1 MPETIIAFDLY
12 GTLLSTE
19 SIATELAKLYGNETA
34 KTLAARARTL
44 QLEYTWRG
52 NSMNRYQSFSNVTR
66 WSFRQATAELGLDL
80 DPTEEERVM
89 NAYNGL
95 DTFPDADAGLGILA
109 AKKEAESVSAY
120 VFSNGDS
127 SMLASSMSTSPALA
141 NASSVLPAAKVISV
155 EPLRVF
161 KPHPSAYDYL
171 VGVAGKKDSPGH
183 VWLVSSN
190 PFDVCGAV
198 AAGLKSAWVDRA
210 GRGWLDGL
218 AKGTGN
224 NPTMVFQADAAPK
237 HRHVRL
243 NTTTTA
249 TSVTWRALEIYQH
262 QQHSTT
268 PQHQDRTRI
277 MCGIQ
282 AAISHN
288 VSSPIS
294 GTLEANLR
302 CRGPDHLGS
311 LTISLPDNDGHLC
324 VALTSTVLALRGNH
338 TTAQPLLDQDSG
350 SALCW
355 NGEAWRIHGQPVTGN
370 DGEFVL
376 SKLVAA
382 SSHNQEA
389 ILDTLRAI
397 EGPFAFVFVDKRNKS
412 LYYGRDRLGRRSL
425 LVKLES
431 PFQLS
436 SISDASTTGWLE
448 VEADGCYS
456 ISLTSN
462 SFLSTVEPSR
472 HDWDSNAELISAL
485 GIFNATVPNGLD
497 RLTENAEA
505 VGTLK
510 NHLIQSLQYRVQ
522 GIPVPPG
529 VKEPQASV
537 AVLFSGGLD
546 CTVLARLT
554 HNLLPKDQQIDLLN
568 VAFENP
574 RIAAQHKDLDQEKL
588 FELCPDRMTGRQS
601 HRATDYNAEHTL
613 QVNVPYSDTTSHRN
627 TVVSLICPHNTEMDL
642 SIAFALYF
650 AARGQGLAQTSIDT
664 EPAPYSTEAR
674 VLLSGLGADELF
686 GGYSRHGI
694 AFERKGY
701 EGLIEELRLDVGRL
715 GKRNLG
721 RDDRAMSHWG
731 REVRFPFL
739 DERLVKWAIELP
751 VWQKCDFGND
761 PDGEKGVEAAKRILR
776 LLARDLGL
784 PAVSV
789 EKKRAIQFGARTAK
803 MESGRTKGTTL
814 IGA

>member
-1 MPETIIAFDLY
+1 MIQ
-12 GTLLSTE
+12 S
-19 SIATELAKLYGNETA
+19 
-34 KTLAARARTL
+34 L
-44 QLEYTWRG
+44 QK
-52 NSMNRYQSFSNVTR
+52 Q
-66 WSFRQATAELGLDL
+66 
-80 DPTEEERVM
+80 
-89 NAYNGL
+89 
-95 DTFPDADAGLGILA
+95 
-109 AKKEAESVSAY
+109 
-120 VFSNGDS
+120 
-127 SMLASSMSTSPALA
+127 
-141 NASSVLPAAKVISV
+141 
-155 EPLRVF
+155 
-161 KPHPSAYDYL
+161 
-171 VGVAGKKDSPGH
+171 
-183 VWLVSSN
+183 SN
-190 PFDVCGAV
+190 PLFVQ
-198 AAGLKSAWVDRA
+198 
-210 GRGWLDGL
+210 
-218 AKGTGN
+218 
-224 NPTMVFQADAAPK
+224 FQADAAPK

-243 NTTTTA
+243 TTTA

-262 QQHSTT
+262 QQQSTT

-277 MCGIQ
+277 MCGIH

-311 LTISLPDNDGHLC
+311 LTISFPDNDAHLC

-382 SSHNQEA
+382 SSHSQEA

-485 GIFNATVPNGLD
+485 GIFNATVPEGLD

-510 NHLIQSLQYRVQ
+510 NHLLQSLQYRVQ

-529 VKEPQASV
+529 VNGPQASV

-554 HNLLPKDQQIDLLN
+554 HNLLPKDDQIDLLN

-613 QVNVPYSDTTSHRN
+613 QVNVPYSDTTLHRN
-627 TVVSLICPHNTEMDL
+627 TVVSLIYPHNTEMDL

-739 DERLVKWAIELP
+739 DERLVKWAMELP
-751 VWQKCDFGND
+751 VWQKCDFGKD

-784 PAVSV
+784 QAVSM

>member
-1 MPETIIAFDLY
+1 
-12 GTLLSTE
+12 
-19 SIATELAKLYGNETA
+19 
-34 KTLAARARTL
+34 
-44 QLEYTWRG
+44 
-52 NSMNRYQSFSNVTR
+52 
-66 WSFRQATAELGLDL
+66 
-80 DPTEEERVM
+80 
-89 NAYNGL
+89 
-95 DTFPDADAGLGILA
+95 
-109 AKKEAESVSAY
+109 
-120 VFSNGDS
+120 
-127 SMLASSMSTSPALA
+127 
-141 NASSVLPAAKVISV
+141 
-155 EPLRVF
+155 
-161 KPHPSAYDYL
+161 
-171 VGVAGKKDSPGH
+171 
-183 VWLVSSN
+183 
-190 PFDVCGAV
+190 
-198 AAGLKSAWVDRA
+198 
-210 GRGWLDGL
+210 
-218 AKGTGN
+218 
-224 NPTMVFQADAAPK
+224 MVFRADAAPK

-243 NTTTTA
+243 HHHRHVRLTTTA

-262 QQHSTT
+262 QQQSTEH
-268 PQHQDRTRI
+268 QHQVRTRI
-277 MCGIQ
+277 MCGIH
-282 AAISHN
+282 AAISQN
-288 VSSPIS
+288 VPSPIS

-311 LTISLPDNDGHLC
+311 LTISLPDNDAHLC

-382 SSHNQEA
+382 SSHGQEA
-389 ILDTLRAI
+389 ILNTLRTI
-397 EGPFAFVFVDKRNKS
+397 EGPFSFVFVDKRNKI

-425 LVKLES
+425 LVKLEY

-448 VEADGCYS
+448 
-456 ISLTSN
+456 
-462 SFLSTVEPSR
+462 
-472 HDWDSNAELISAL
+472 ISAL
-485 GIFNATVPNGLD
+485 GIFNVTVPKGLD

-510 NHLIQSLQYRVQ
+510 NHLLQSLQYRVQ

-529 VKEPQASV
+529 VNEPQVSV

-554 HNLLPKDQQIDLLN
+554 HELLPKDDQIDLLN

-574 RIAAQHKDLDQEKL
+574 RIAAQHKDLDPEKL

-601 HRATDYNAEHTL
+601 FAELIKSCPERTWRFVA
-613 QVNVPYSDTTSHRN
+613 VNVPYSDTTFHRN
-627 TVVSLICPHNTEMDL
+627 TVVSLIYPHNTEMDL

-664 EPAPYSTEAR
+664 EPAPYSTQAR

-761 PDGEKGVEAAKRILR
+761 AYGEKGVEAAKRILR

-784 PAVSV
+784 QAVSM

>member
-1 MPETIIAFDLY
+1 
-12 GTLLSTE
+12 
-19 SIATELAKLYGNETA
+19 
-34 KTLAARARTL
+34 
-44 QLEYTWRG
+44 
-52 NSMNRYQSFSNVTR
+52 MNRYQSFSNVTR

-80 DPTEEERVM
+80 GPAEEERVM

-95 DTFPDADAGLGILA
+95 DTFPDADAGLRILA
-109 AKKEAESVSAY
+109 KEEAGSVSAY

-141 NASSVLPAAKVISV
+141 NASSVLPAGKVISV

-161 KPHPSAYDYL
+161 KPHPSVYDYL
-171 VGVAGKKDSPGH
+171 VGVTGKKDCPGD

-198 AAGLKSAWVDRA
+198 AAGLRSAWVDRA

-218 AKGTGN
+218 ANGT
-224 NPTMVFQADAAPK
+224 
-237 HRHVRL
+237 
-243 NTTTTA
+243 
-249 TSVTWRALEIYQH
+249 
-262 QQHSTT
+262 
-268 PQHQDRTRI
+268 
-277 MCGIQ
+277 
-282 AAISHN
+282 
-288 VSSPIS
+288 
-294 GTLEANLR
+294 
-302 CRGPDHLGS
+302 
-311 LTISLPDNDGHLC
+311 
-324 VALTSTVLALRGNH
+324 ALRGNH

-382 SSHNQEA
+382 SSHSKEA
-389 ILDTLRAI
+389 ILNTLRAI

-436 SISDASTTGWLE
+436 SISDSSTTGWLE

-472 HDWDSNAELISAL
+472 HDWDCNAELMSAL
-485 GIFNATVPNGLD
+485 GIFNATVPKELD
-497 RLTENAEA
+497 RLTENVEA

-510 NHLIQSLQYRVQ
+510 NHLLQSLQYRVQ

-529 VKEPQASV
+529 VDEPQASV

-546 CTVLARLT
+546 CTVLARLA

-568 VAFENP
+568 VAFANP
-574 RIAAQHKDLDQEKL
+574 RIAAQHKDLDPEKL

-601 HRATDYNAEHTL
+601 FAELIKNCPARTWRFVA
-613 QVNVPYSDTTSHRN
+613 VNVPYSVAMLHRN
-627 TVVSLICPHNTEMDL
+627 TVVSLIHPHNTEMDL

-664 EPAPYSTEAR
+664 EPTPYSATAR

-721 RDDRAMSHWG
+721 RDDRAMSHWS

-751 VWQKCDFGND
+751 VWQKCDFGTD
-761 PDGEKGVEAAKRILR
+761 PNGEKGVEAAKRILR

-784 PAVSV
+784 NAVAL

-814 IGA
+814 ISA

>member
-1 MPETIIAFDLY
+1 
-12 GTLLSTE
+12 S
-19 SIATELAKLYGNETA
+19 LA
-34 KTLAARARTL
+34 
-44 QLEYTWRG
+44 
-52 NSMNRYQSFSNVTR
+52 
-66 WSFRQATAELGLDL
+66 
-80 DPTEEERVM
+80 
-89 NAYNGL
+89 
-95 DTFPDADAGLGILA
+95 
-109 AKKEAESVSAY
+109 
-120 VFSNGDS
+120 
-127 SMLASSMSTSPALA
+127 
-141 NASSVLPAAKVISV
+141 
-155 EPLRVF
+155 
-161 KPHPSAYDYL
+161 
-171 VGVAGKKDSPGH
+171 
-183 VWLVSSN
+183 
-190 PFDVCGAV
+190 
-198 AAGLKSAWVDRA
+198 
-210 GRGWLDGL
+210 
-218 AKGTGN
+218 
-224 NPTMVFQADAAPK
+224 
-237 HRHVRL
+237 
-243 NTTTTA
+243 
-249 TSVTWRALEIYQH
+249 
-262 QQHSTT
+262 
-268 PQHQDRTRI
+268 
-277 MCGIQ
+277 
-282 AAISHN
+282 
-288 VSSPIS
+288 
-294 GTLEANLR
+294 
-302 CRGPDHLGS
+302 
-311 LTISLPDNDGHLC
+311 ISLPDNDAHLC

-338 TTAQPLLDQDSG
+338 MTAQPLLDQDSG

-376 SKLVAA
+376 SKLVTA
-382 SSHNQEA
+382 SSHSQEA
-389 ILDTLRAI
+389 ILNTLRAI
-397 EGPFAFVFVDKRNKS
+397 EGPFAFVFVDKRNKV

-472 HDWDSNAELISAL
+472 HDWDNNAELISAL
-485 GIFNATVPNGLD
+485 GIFNVTVPKGLD

-505 VGTLK
+505 VATLK
-510 NHLIQSLQYRVQ
+510 NYLLQSLQYRVQ

-529 VKEPQASV
+529 VNEPQVSV

-554 HNLLPKDQQIDLLN
+554 HELLPKDDQVDLLN

-574 RIAAQHKDLDQEKL
+574 RIAAQHKDLDPEKL

-613 QVNVPYSDTTSHRN
+613 QVNVPYSDTTFHRN
-627 TVVSLICPHNTEMDL
+627 TVVSLIYPHNTEMDL

-650 AARGQGLAQTSIDT
+650 AARGQGLAQTSIDA
-664 EPAPYSTEAR
+664 EPVPYSTEAR

-731 REVRFPFL
+731 REARFPFL
-739 DERLVKWAIELP
+739 DEGLVKWAIELP

-761 PDGEKGVEAAKRILR
+761 ADGEKGVEASKRILR

-784 PAVSV
+784 QAVSM
-789 EKKRAIQFGARTAK
+789 EKKRACVFLSLCLASRPRSRPPPGSCTGGARLLHAWPSPALDLFASVDANLAAFCAASPVKICRYDAAHEFCRAGLNTITFVAEAEIGYELEK
-803 MESGRTKGTTL
+803 LGSSAAIDVAGNVSAALKAVSAGLHGLYLEKVEDGVALFNSKAYGLQVLDAEIEAGFITRTQLVPIGKGCANHMD
-814 IGA
+814 IGAQVGAQITGLVDGVCILPSVILVVNQAKVLVSVAVEHLPCVVGNVVKTLVAIFDCHFK

>member
-1 MPETIIAFDLY
+1 MPGTIIAFDLY

-19 SIATELAKLYGNETA
+19 SIATELANLYGNEKA

-44 QLEYTWRG
+44 QLEYTWRS

-80 DPTEEERVM
+80 GPAEEERVM
-89 NAYNGL
+89 KAYNGL

-109 AKKEAESVSAY
+109 TKKEAESVSAY
-120 VFSNGDS
+120 VFSNGDP

-161 KPHPSAYDYL
+161 KPHPSVYDYL
-171 VGVAGKKDSPGH
+171 VGVAGKKDSPGD

-198 AAGLKSAWVDRA
+198 AAGLRS
-210 GRGWLDGL
+210 
-218 AKGTGN
+218 N

-243 NTTTTA
+243 HHHRHVRLTTTA

-262 QQHSTT
+262 QQQSTEH
-268 PQHQDRTRI
+268 QHQARTRI
-277 MCGIQ
+277 MCGIH
-282 AAISHN
+282 AAISQN
-288 VSSPIS
+288 VPSPIS

-302 CRGPDHLGS
+302 CRGPDNLGS
-311 LTISLPDNDGHLC
+311 LTISLPDNDAHLC

-382 SSHNQEA
+382 SSHSQEA
-389 ILDTLRAI
+389 ILNTLRAI
-397 EGPFAFVFVDKRNKS
+397 EGPFAFVFVDKRNKV

-472 HDWDSNAELISAL
+472 HDWDNNAELISAL
-485 GIFNATVPNGLD
+485 GIFNATVPKGLD

-510 NHLIQSLQYRVQ
+510 NHLLQSLQYRVQ

-529 VKEPQASV
+529 VNEPQVSV

-554 HNLLPKDQQIDLLN
+554 HELLPMDDQIDLLN

-574 RIAAQHKDLDQEKL
+574 RIAAQHKDLDPERL

-613 QVNVPYSDTTSHRN
+613 QVNVPYSDTTFHRN
-627 TVVSLICPHNTEMDL
+627 TVVSLIYPHNTEMDL

-650 AARGQGLAQTSIDT
+650 AARGQGLAQTSIDA
-664 EPAPYSTEAR
+664 EPVPYSTEAR

-761 PDGEKGVEAAKRILR
+761 ADGEKGVEAAKRILR

-784 PAVSV
+784 QAVSM